1 MLELILAALAE
12 LIIEVVLTVVVLA
25 FAAVVDW
32 FVQRRAVMDENDIA
46 FTLRRQLDSG
56 GYTVVQGIFDES
68 TNQVS
73 DARRVN
79 ANRLDPRLAKAHARE
94 NLAIYT

>member
-1 MLELILAALAE
+1 MLELILSALAG

-32 FVQRRAVMDENDIA
+32 FVRRHAVMDEDDIA
-46 FTLRRQLDSG
+46 FTLRQQLDNG
-56 GYTVVQGIFDES
+56 AYTIVQGIFDEA
-68 TNQVS
+68 TGQVT

-79 ANRLDPRLAKAHARE
+79 ANRLDPRLARAHARDD
-94 NLAIYT
+94 LAVYT